1 MFATFFR
8 PKTRQLRRRVAIV
21 LGGLTLVAG
30 GLFATRGLFADK
42 ARAQAPRPTVP
53 EPSFN
58 PNPSDYQSRIV
69 AYLYGSTPVTRHELG
84 EYLLARLGADKL
96 ATLVNKR
103 ILDRECWSR
112 GVVITAAEVDASL
125 AAEMRGLALSQA
137 DFLKTIKAKHNKN
150 LVEFREDVIRPRL
163 QMMRLVASR
172 ITVSPDDL
180 RKAFESMY
188 GEKVEGRLILWP
200 RGSEQWAIDN
210 YARLRDN
217 EAVFDE
223 AARNQKTSS
232 LAAGAGK
239 IRPISRYSM
248 EEKIEK
254 EAFRLK
260 PGQVSELI
268 ETPEGVVLFKC
279 DKRIPA
285 DTTVNF
291 EAAREKIAEEL
302 RERKLQAE
310 MGTAFQALR
319 DQAKPQIVLK
329 KADRLT
335 PGPAQSPT
343 SAVAYLG
350 SIAITREELGEFLI
364 QRFGAEKLE
373 LLINRHILDQA
384 CSERKIDISDAA
396 VDAQFDS
403 DLKAMNMSRQVFEKE
418 MLSKWGKSL
427 LEWREDVVKPKMM
440 LSQLAAGRVKVTEED
455 LKKGYE
461 AYHGE
466 RMECRMILF
475 SPEQHKFALSR
486 YIALRDDEAEFDRA
500 ARTQAVPSL
509 ASQAGKIPVFGRYA
523 LGDEN
528 LEREAFRLQ
537 PGEVSALVGTPQG
550 HVLLKCDKRIPPDTS
565 VTLEQVR
572 DKLTKEILEKKT
584 VAEMQVVFGEL
595 KAKANPR
602 LLLRQPGTGEDVT
615 AEAKKLLEEK

>member
-1 MFATFFR
+1 M
-8 PKTRQLRRRVAIV
+8 
-21 LGGLTLVAG
+21 
-30 GLFATRGLFADK
+30 
-42 ARAQAPRPTVP
+42 
-53 EPSFN
+53 
-58 PNPSDYQSRIV
+58 
-69 AYLYGSTPVTRHELG
+69 
-84 EYLLARLGADKL
+84 
-96 ATLVNKR
+96 
-103 ILDRECWSR
+103 
-112 GVVITAAEVDASL
+112 
-125 AAEMRGLALSQA
+125 
-137 DFLKTIKAKHNKN
+137 
-150 LVEFREDVIRPRL
+150 
-163 QMMRLVASR
+163 
-172 ITVSPDDL
+172 
-180 RKAFESMY
+180 
-188 GEKVEGRLILWP
+188 
-200 RGSEQWAIDN
+200 
-210 YARLRDN
+210 
-217 EAVFDE
+217 
-223 AARNQKTSS
+223 
-232 LAAGAGK
+232 
-239 IRPISRYSM
+239 
-248 EEKIEK
+248 
-254 EAFRLK
+254 
-260 PGQVSELI
+260 
-268 ETPEGVVLFKC
+268 
-279 DKRIPA
+279 
-285 DTTVNF
+285 
-291 EAAREKIAEEL
+291 
-302 RERKLQAE
+302 
-310 MGTAFQALR
+310 
-319 DQAKPQIVLK
+319 
-329 KADRLT
+329 
-335 PGPAQSPT
+335 
-343 SAVAYLG
+343 
-350 SIAITREELGEFLI
+350 AITREELGEFLI

-615 AEAKKLLEEK
+615 AEAKKIVGRKVTPSLRRYTNSKQRQGKKGKN